1 MNNDHLKGVNVK
13 PSAQEL
19 RYFQQD
25 LMAKALRGDTFSQLA
40 VLLLTELG
48 ESNKPDKT

>member
-1 MNNDHLKGVNVK
+1 MNDAHLNGVNVK

-40 VLLLTELG
+40 VLLLDQLG
-48 ESNKPDKT
+48 SQQVNK